1 MADDMK
7 EYLRE
12 TVIPKLMEALQV
24 YNKEDIED
32 TIIAMYTDSALCPGG
47 NKIKEIVTQ
56 FSIDLDMEAVIY
68 IFEALLEKENII
80 ENGIVFTPEYIASFI
95 VKNIF
100 DNVSEWSE
108 KLRIIDP
115 GCGCGIFLITA
126 IEYLKN
132 RFHVRVKDI
141 VLNNIYG

>member
-12 TVIPKLMEALQV
+12 SVIPKLMEALQV

-47 NKIKEIVTQ
+47 NQIKEIVTQ

-68 IFEALLEKENII
+68 ITAFPHFPPPEMLPYRQTDTVLPQLSSKPALSVL
-80 ENGIVFTPEYIASFI
+80 
-95 VKNIF
+95 
-100 DNVSEWSE
+100 
-108 KLRIIDP
+108 LR
-115 GCGCGIFLITA
+115 
-126 IEYLKN
+126 
-132 RFHVRVKDI
+132 
-141 VLNNIYG
+141 

>member
-12 TVIPKLMEALQV
+12 SVIPKLMEALQV

-47 NKIKEIVTQ
+47 NQIKEIVTQ

-95 VKNIF
+95 VKNVF

-115 GCGCGIFLITA
+115 G
-126 IEYLKN
+126 
-132 RFHVRVKDI
+132 
-141 VLNNIYG
+141 